1 MRHIESLEGRS
12 LFAVAVPTATPG
24 AVTPSVTPTTVP
36 VVDLRG
42 LYRGGSV
49 SLAGVKRGWEL
60 KVVSQ
65 VGNEIK
71 GALTLRNSAGT
82 VLGTVPF
89 VGRVGP
95 EGKVVGTAR
104 GGMKIEG
111 RERLVTVSIEG
122 RLNSTKKVVEGAYTL
137 VVAPLPD
144 KPNSGFGDKGTF
156 RLEKLPPPT
165 TPPTTSTVG

>member
-12 LFAVAVPTATPG
+12 LFAVAVPLATPE
-24 AVTPSVTPTTVP
+24 AVTPSVTPTSVP

-71 GALTLRNSAGT
+71 GTLTLRNAAGT

-89 VGRVGP
+89 VGKFGA

-104 GGMKIEG
+104 GKMTIEG
-111 RERLVTVSIEG
+111 RERIVTVSIEG
-122 RLNSTKKVVEGAYTL
+122 KLNSTRKVVEGAYTL
-137 VVAPLPD
+137 QVAPLPD
-144 KPNSGFGDKGTF
+144 KPNTGFGDRGTF
-156 RLEKLPPPT
+156 RLERIAP
-165 TPPTTSTVG
+165 PPTTSTVG